1 MDSFILRWWTT
12 SSAEINLHQY
22 TSSNSTFSCNTTLLL
37 GRTSSTTSRTM
48 YGSMTLFKVSGI
60 ALNRMKN
67 MLKLQVVTF
76 Y

>member
-1 MDSFILRWWTT
+1 MDSFILRWWAT
-12 SSAEINLHQY
+12 SSADINLHQY
-22 TSSNSTFSCNTTLLL
+22 TSSNSTFSCNNFA
-37 GRTSSTTSRTM
+37 SAEHFQYHKWY

-67 MLKLQVVTF
+67 MLEHQVVTF